1 MTGSGRPGA
10 GEDAA
15 IAGDHPPGGSS
26 CGIIDRTYTHTDSHT
41 IMPKPQ
47 KTLFD
52 TRREEALQHQAPL
65 AARMRPRTLDEFV
78 GQERIVGEG
87 RLLRRAIASDTLFS
101 IILWGPPGSGKTT
114 LARIIAEHT
123 NAHFEP
129 LSAVSAGVADLRRVV
144 KEAQDRLGMFGQRTV
159 LFIDEIHRFNKA
171 QQDAI
176 LPYVEDG
183 TLILIGATTEN
194 PSFEVN
200 SALLS
205 RARVFVLEALSDA
218 EIGQIVDRA
227 LADQERGLG
236 AYQVMLAADAR
247 GYLINMSNGDART
260 ALNAL
265 EAAVLAKPPSLG
277 DKRLITVDDIR
288 DALQSRAVRY
298 DKSGELHYD
307 AISALHKCVRDG
319 DPDAALY
326 WLGRMLDGG
335 EDPLYIARRI
345 VRMAIED
352 IGLADPQ
359 ALPLTIAAQQAV
371 HFLGQPEGDLALA
384 EAVIYLCQAPKSN
397 AAYVAYGAAL
407 KDVAETRN
415 EPVPLHLRNAPTGL
429 MKALGYGRGYKYA
442 HDFEDAR
449 VEQEHFPPNLRGRRY
464 YEPSGRGFE
473 VMVRERL
480 AWRDQGKEQVT
491 TGKGQDPPGTP
502 RPSSGPRAPALD
514 PQLLAGEESQ
524 LVDEDDDGAQVRR
537 APAPPGK
544 RSGKG
549 ARRDT

>member
-1 MTGSGRPGA
+1 
-10 GEDAA
+10 
-15 IAGDHPPGGSS
+15 
-26 CGIIDRTYTHTDSHT
+26 
-41 IMPKPQ
+41 MPKAQ

-52 TRREEALQHQAPL
+52 AQRDETLQRQAPL
-65 AARMRPRTLDEFV
+65 AARMRPRTLEEFV
-78 GQERIVGEG
+78 GQEQIVGEG
-87 RLLRRAIASDTLFS
+87 RLLRRAIAGDTLFS

-114 LARIIAEHT
+114 LARIIAEST

-144 KEAQDRLGMFGQRTV
+144 KEAQDRLGMFDQRTV
-159 LFIDEIHRFNKA
+159 VFIDEIHRFNKA
-171 QQDAI
+171 QQDAV

-183 TLILIGATTEN
+183 TIILIGATTEN

-205 RARVFVLEALSDA
+205 RARVFVLESLADEQVGVL
-218 EIGQIVDRA
+218 VDRA
-227 LADQERGLG
+227 LADKERGLG
-236 AYQVMLAADAR
+236 TYNAMLAADAR

-265 EAAVLAKPPSLG
+265 EAAVLAKPPALG

-288 DALQSRAVRY
+288 DALQSRATRY

-335 EDPLYIARRI
+335 EDPLYIARRV
-345 VRMAIED
+345 VRMAVED
-352 IGLADPQ
+352 IGMADPQ

-384 EAVIYLCQAPKSN
+384 EVVIYLCQAPKSN
-397 AAYVAYGAAL
+397 AAYAAYSAAL

-415 EPVPLHLRNAPTGL
+415 EPVPLHLRNAPTQL
-429 MKALGYGRGYKYA
+429 MKGLGYGKGYKYA
-442 HDFEDAR
+442 HDYEDAR
-449 VEQEHFPPNLRGRRY
+449 VDQEHFPPNLRGRRY
-464 YEPSGRGFE
+464 YEPTGRGFE
-473 VMVRERL
+473 AAVRERL
-480 AWRDQGKEQVT
+480 SWRDDRRPAASQAGSLPDQG
-491 TGKGQDPPGTP
+491 
-502 RPSSGPRAPALD
+502 ALTDDTD
-514 PQLLAGEESQ
+514 PQAHAGEESQ
-524 LVDEDDDGAQVRR
+524 VVPDDDGAQVRR
-537 APAPPGK
+537 PTATRRPGK
-544 RSGKG
+544 PAK
-549 ARRDT
+549 RDE